1 MNKNDTYVS
10 SIYEDKNGYL
20 YIGLFYKEDL

>member
-1 MNKNDTYVS
+1 M
-10 SIYEDKNGYL
+10 YEDKNGYL